1 MHPLSVVTLVIGISF
16 RTDPTGP
23 EQRTF
28 NFWQAR
34 SLDHEVYVRKQSPI
48 AGGQMSHKV
57 SGTFKHDHRSTDVLQ
72 CAPDAVDLPLHLM
85 MLAIN
90 QSQRTFKVLSRLIW
104 HGGKPIALGMMLRQT
119 PQQSGLPGL
128 SQQDLPLRRCQV
140 RLSVWLR
147 PDSRKEIGLQT

>member
-1 MHPLSVVTLVIGISF
+1 MHPLPVVTLVIGISF

-72 CAPDAVDLPLHLM
+72 CAPDAVDFPLDLV

-90 QSQRTFKVLSRLIW
+90 QSQCTFKVLPRLFW
-104 HGGKPIALGMMLRQT
+104 QGGKPITVGIVLRQT
-119 PQQSGLPGL
+119 PQQSGL
-128 SQQDLPLRRCQV
+128 SSLPKNGF
-140 RLSVWLR
+140 
-147 PDSRKEIGLQT
+147 PLQ